1 MQDVAIASRIDGK
14 SLRVIAVGKAAPFM
28 ADSFAQLAGD
38 RIRDGIV
45 IGTHLPIAL
54 PKQLEWIPSSH
65 PLPDARSVA
74 AGRRA
79 LDVASRT
86 DPGDTLVV
94 LLSGGA
100 SALMAVPAG
109 ALTLEDKRTAVNA
122 LLKGG
127 ADITALNTIRKH
139 LSAVKGGRL
148 AAAAAAPTVCLGIS
162 DVVGDDLSVIG
173 SGPTVPDPSTYRDA
187 WDYIDRFGVEA
198 QLTQPA
204 KDYLRAGL
212 EGKIPETPKAG
223 DPRFE
228 RSVARVIGGR
238 FNAMHGAADTARS
251 LGYDVVLSEDPI
263 CGDARTMGPI
273 VLERARGLAAGR
285 KRPVAVIASGETTV
299 KVVGTGKGGRNQEI
313 ALSVARALANETA
326 EMALGSVGTDGID
339 GPTDAAGAY
348 ADTTTIAR
356 ALQQSLDPDAYL
368 ADNNAYAFFQKLD
381 DLILTGPSTTN
392 VGDLQ
397 IVLFRS

>member
-1 MQDVAIASRIDGK
+1 VRSRLEGRTQ
-14 SLRVIAVGKAAPFM
+14 RVIAVGKAAPFM
-28 ADSFAQLAGD
+28 AETFAKIAGD
-38 RIRDGIV
+38 RLRDGIV

-54 PKQLEWIPSSH
+54 PGQLEWIPSSH
-65 PLPDARSVA
+65 PLPDERSVA

-79 LDVASRT
+79 LDVAGRT

-109 ALTLEDKRTAVNA
+109 NLTLEDKRTAVNA

-127 ADITALNTIRKH
+127 ADITQLNTIRKH

-148 AAAAAAPTVCLGIS
+148 AAAAAGPPVCLAIS

-187 WDYIDRFGVEA
+187 WNYIDRLGVEDL
-198 QLTQPA
+198 LTAAA

-212 EGKIPETPKAG
+212 EGRIPETPKAG
-223 DPRFE
+223 DPRLE
-228 RSVARVIGGR
+228 RSITRVIGGR
-238 FNAMHGAADTARS
+238 FDAMHGAADAARS
-251 LGYDVVLSEDPI
+251 LGYDVALIEDAI
-263 CGDARTMGPI
+263 VGDARTMGPI
-273 VLERARGLAAGR
+273 LLERARTIAQGKA
-285 KRPVAVIASGETTV
+285 RPLAVIASGETTV
-299 KVVGTGKGGRNQEI
+299 KVVGKGKGGRNQEI
-313 ALSVARALANETA
+313 ALSVAQTLASESGDIALA
-326 EMALGSVGTDGID
+326 SVGTDGID

-348 ADTTTIAR
+348 VDRTTIPRAR
-356 ALQQSLDPDAYL
+356 QQSLDAGAYL
-368 ADNNAYAFFQKLD
+368 ADNNAYAFFQQLN
-381 DLILTGPSTTN
+381 DLIITGPSTTN

-397 IVLFRS
+397 IVLFR

>member
-1 MQDVAIASRIDGK
+1 
-14 SLRVIAVGKAAPFM
+14 M
-28 ADSFAQLAGD
+28 ADVFAAIAGD

-54 PKQLEWIPSSH
+54 PASLEWIPSSH
-65 PLPDARSVA
+65 PLPDDRSVA

-79 LDVASRT
+79 LEVAQRT
-86 DPGDTLVV
+86 TGDETLVV

-109 ALTLEDKRTAVNA
+109 NLTLEDKRTAVNA
-122 LLKGG
+122 LLKAG

-148 AAAAAAPTVCLGIS
+148 AAAAGGPTVCLAIS
-162 DVVGDDLSVIG
+162 DVVGDDLSIIG

-187 WDYIDRFGVEA
+187 WSYIERFGVEA
-198 QLTQPA
+198 LLTKAA

-212 EGKIPETPKAG
+212 EGAMPETPKPG
-223 DPRFE
+223 DSRVE
-228 RSVARVIGGR
+228 RSVTRVIGGR
-238 FNAMHGAADTARS
+238 FNAMKGAAETARS
-251 LGYDVVLSEDPI
+251 LGYDVIVFDEPVV
-263 CGDARTMGPI
+263 GDARTMGPV
-273 VLERARGLAAGR
+273 VLERAKTLAAAR
-285 KRPVAVIASGETTV
+285 KGPVAVIASGETTV
-299 KVVGTGKGGRNQEI
+299 KVVGAGKGGRNQEI
-313 ALSVARALANETA
+313 ALSVAGALARETA
-326 EMALGSVGTDGID
+326 EMAAGSVGTDGVD

-356 ALQQSLDPDAYL
+356 ARERALDADAYL
-368 ADNNAYAFFQKLD
+368 ADNNAYAFFQTLG
-381 DLILTGPSTTN
+381 DLIVTGPSTTN

-397 IVLFRS
+397 IVLFR

>member
-1 MQDVAIASRIDGK
+1 VQDPAIASRVHGK

-28 ADSFAQLAGD
+28 ADSFATIAGD

-45 IGTHLPIAL
+45 IGTHLPISL
-54 PKQLEWIPSSH
+54 PGQLEWIPSSH
-65 PLPDARSVA
+65 PLPDSRSVA

-79 LDVASRT
+79 LEVAQRT
-86 DPGDTLVV
+86 DSGDTLVV

-109 ALTLEDKRTAVNA
+109 DLTLEDKRTAVNA

-148 AAAAAAPTVCLGIS
+148 AAAASGPTVCLAIS

-187 WDYIDRFGVEA
+187 WNYIERFGVEA
-198 QLTQPA
+198 LLTKAA
-204 KDYLRAGL
+204 KEYLRAGL
-212 EGKIPETPKAG
+212 AGSIAETPKAD

-228 RSVARVIGGR
+228 RSVTRVIGGR
-238 FNAMHGAADTARS
+238 FNAMNGAADAARS
-251 LGYDVVLSEDPI
+251 LGYDVVLAREPI
-263 CGDARTMGPI
+263 VGDARTMGPV
-273 VLERARGLAAGR
+273 VLERARTLAAGR
-285 KRPVAVIASGETTV
+285 TRPVAVIASGETTV
-299 KVVGTGKGGRNQEI
+299 KVVGTGRGGRNQEI
-313 ALSVARALANETA
+313 ALSVAKVLANETS

-348 ADTTTIAR
+348 SDTTTIGRAR
-356 ALQQSLDPDAYL
+356 QQSLDADAFL
-368 ADNNAYAFFQKLD
+368 ADNNAYAFFEKLD
-381 DLILTGPSTTN
+381 DLIMTGPSTTN

-397 IVLFRS
+397 IVLFR